1 MSGAERR
8 GAWAWLALTTTATL
22 VVAALVVPWDWL
34 PRGELAPVDPTGGLP
49 ADVLRAIADYR
60 DLAVPLGLAAT
71 AVSVAVAVLLG
82 LTPRGAR
89 LVRRLPARRFWPV
102 QVVLAVLVL
111 VVIGRVAVLPLSV
124 SAELARRD
132 AGLSTLTWPGWAL
145 DVGRGVL
152 VQTVATALALLVL
165 MACARWGRRGWWMLA
180 STGVGALVVAG
191 SFVYPVVVEPVF
203 NRFTPMTDEPLRT
216 SLVRLAAAD
225 GIEVDEVL
233 VADASRRTTTL
244 NAYVSGF
251 GSTRR
256 IVVTD
261 TLLAD
266 APDDEVR
273 LVVAH
278 ELGHADTDDVLT
290 GTVLG
295 ATSTMAGVTL
305 LVLLAGTGRVRR
317 WAGVEGLLPR
327 ALARPE
333 GVPMVLG
340 LAAVGMLLTLPAQ
353 NVVSR
358 ALEARADVHSVALT
372 GQAAT
377 FEAMQRRL
385 ATSNLNDPDPP
396 WLLQTWF
403 GSHPTVAERIALAE
417 GWMAAEVREE
427 AENRSALRGGAAV
440 GERIARFLHR
450 AVGREPQGGHREDD
464 DRGDEDGD
472 QAVLDRRGAGLPAA
486 PGESR

>member
-1 MSGAERR
+1 M
-8 GAWAWLALTTTATL
+8 AWAWLALTTTATA

-34 PRGELAPVDPTGGLP
+34 PGGELAPVDPTGGLP
-49 ADVLRAIADYR
+49 AETLRAIDNYR
-60 DLAVPLGLAAT
+60 SLAVPLGLAAT

-82 LTPRGAR
+82 LTPWGAR
-89 LVRRLPARRFWPV
+89 MVRRLPGRRFWPV
-102 QVVLAVLVL
+102 QVVVAVLVL

-124 SAELARRD
+124 PAELVRRD

-152 VQTVATALALLVL
+152 VQTVATALAVLVL
-165 MACARWGRRGWWMLA
+165 VACARWGRRGWWLLA
-180 STGVGALVVAG
+180 SAAVGALVVAG

-203 NRFTPMTDEPLRT
+203 NRFSPMTDDPLRS

-233 VADASRRTTTL
+233 VADASKRTTTL

-266 APDDEVR
+266 APTDEVR

-278 ELGHADTDDVLT
+278 ELGHAETDDVLI
-290 GTVLG
+290 GTALG

-317 WAGVEGLLPR
+317 WAGVEGL
-327 ALARPE
+327 ARP
-333 GVPMVLG
+333 GAVPLILG
-340 LAAVGMLLTLPAQ
+340 LAAIGMLLALPAQ
-353 NVVSR
+353 NAVSR

-385 ATSNLNDPDPP
+385 ATSNLTDPDPP

-403 GSHPTVAERIALAE
+403 GSHPTVAERIGLAE
-417 GWMAAEVREE
+417 GWVAAEIR
-427 AENRSALRGGAAV
+427 
-440 GERIARFLHR
+440 
-450 AVGREPQGGHREDD
+450 
-464 DRGDEDGD
+464 
-472 QAVLDRRGAGLPAA
+472 
-486 PGESR
+486 

>member
-1 MSGAERR
+1 MSAAERR

-34 PRGELAPVDPTGGLP
+34 PGGALAPVDPTGGLP

-71 AVSVAVAVLLG
+71 AVSVVVAVLLG
-82 LTPRGAR
+82 LTPWGAR
-89 LVRRLPARRFWPV
+89 LVRWLPGRRFWPV

-111 VVIGRVAVLPLSV
+111 VVLGRIAVLPLSV
-124 SAELARRD
+124 PAELARRD

-145 DVGRGVL
+145 DVGRGAL
-152 VQTVATALALLVL
+152 VQTVATALAVLVL
-165 MACARWGRRGWWMLA
+165 VACARWGRRGWWLLA
-180 STGVGALVVAG
+180 SAAVGALVVVG
-191 SFVYPVVVEPVF
+191 SFVYPLVVEPVF
-203 NRFTPMTDEPLRT
+203 NRFTPMTEEPLRT

-290 GTVLG
+290 GTLLG

-305 LVLLAGTGRVRR
+305 LLLLAGTGRVRR
-317 WAGVEGLLPR
+317 WAGVDGLPQP
-327 ALARPE
+327 LARPE
-333 GVPMVLG
+333 AVPLVLG
-340 LAAVGMLLTLPAQ
+340 LAAAGMLLALPAQ

-372 GQAAT
+372 GEAAT

-417 GWMAAEVREE
+417 GWVAAEVR
-427 AENRSALRGGAAV
+427 
-440 GERIARFLHR
+440 
-450 AVGREPQGGHREDD
+450 
-464 DRGDEDGD
+464 
-472 QAVLDRRGAGLPAA
+472 
-486 PGESR
+486 

>member
-1 MSGAERR
+1 MSAAERR
-8 GAWAWLALTTTATL
+8 GAWVWLALTTTATL

-34 PRGELAPVDPTGGLP
+34 PGGELAPVDPTGGLP
-49 ADVLRAIADYR
+49 SDVLRAIADYR
-60 DLAVPLGLAAT
+60 ELAVPLGLAAT
-71 AVSVAVAVLLG
+71 AVSVAVAVLFG
-82 LTPRGAR
+82 LTPWGAR
-89 LVRRLPARRFWPV
+89 LVRRLPGGRFWPV

-124 SAELARRD
+124 PAELVRRD

-152 VQTVATALALLVL
+152 VQTVATALAMLVL
-165 MACARWGRRGWWMLA
+165 VACARWGRRGWWLLA
-180 STGVGALVVAG
+180 SAAVGALVVAG

-225 GIEVDEVL
+225 GIQVDEVL
-233 VADASRRTTTL
+233 IADASRRTTTL

-266 APDDEVR
+266 APADEVR

-317 WAGVEGLLPR
+317 WAGVDGRSQPLG
-327 ALARPE
+327 RPDA
-333 GVPMVLG
+333 VPMMLG
-340 LAAVGMLLTLPAQ
+340 LATVGMLLALPAE
-353 NVVSR
+353 NMVSR

-372 GQAAT
+372 GEAAT

-417 GWMAAEVREE
+417 GWVAAEVR
-427 AENRSALRGGAAV
+427 
-440 GERIARFLHR
+440 
-450 AVGREPQGGHREDD
+450 
-464 DRGDEDGD
+464 
-472 QAVLDRRGAGLPAA
+472 
-486 PGESR
+486 

>member
-1 MSGAERR
+1 VSAAERR
-8 GAWAWLALTTTATL
+8 GAWAWLALTTSATL

-34 PRGELAPVDPTGGLP
+34 PGGELAPVDPTGGLS

-71 AVSVAVAVLLG
+71 GVSVAVALLFG
-82 LTPRGAR
+82 LTPWGAR

-124 SAELARRD
+124 PAELARRD
-132 AGLSTLTWPGWAL
+132 AGLSTLTWPEWAL

-152 VQTVATALALLVL
+152 VQTVATALAVLVL
-165 MACARWGRRGWWMLA
+165 VACARWGRRGWWLLA
-180 STGVGALVVAG
+180 SAAVGALVVAG

-225 GIEVDEVL
+225 GIQVDEVL

-295 ATSTMAGVTL
+295 ATSTMVGVTL

-317 WAGVEGLLPR
+317 WAGVEGLPR
-327 ALARPE
+327 PLGRPE
-333 GVPMVLG
+333 AVPMVLG
-340 LAAVGMLLTLPAQ
+340 LAAIGMLLALPAE

-372 GQAAT
+372 GEPTT

-385 ATSNLNDPDPP
+385 ATSNLSDPDPP

-417 GWMAAEVREE
+417 GWVAAEVR
-427 AENRSALRGGAAV
+427 
-440 GERIARFLHR
+440 
-450 AVGREPQGGHREDD
+450 
-464 DRGDEDGD
+464 
-472 QAVLDRRGAGLPAA
+472 
-486 PGESR
+486 